1 MQLVTQLNDEG
12 FGVQLEHDDAETT
25 WESHG
30 YIVLKAANGEELVKC
45 DDFQHNRQ
53 YRDMAMRA
61 EQLVETAVKGIA
73 AAASA

>member
-1 MQLVTQLNDEG
+1 MQLVTRLNDEG
-12 FGVQLEHDDAETT
+12 FGVQLDHDDVETT

-30 YIVLKAANGEELVKC
+30 YIVLKASTGDKLVKC

-53 YRDMAMRA
+53 YRDIAMRA
-61 EQLVETAVKGIA
+61 EQLVETAVKAFA